1 MEYINHILK
10 IFEIIYVN
18 FNMPMV
24 ILIFIL
30 VFRENIKSFIDRVIN
45 IDYKGYSISL
55 LDGFSSDLRYA
66 IKEVSEESNRKLKNN
81 SKLGQLGSSGA
92 GGGGPPIGAGGV
104 PLGVEELPFNSSTLN
119 NNAVI
124 QNSIDNKGVI
134 ETVIRLYEIFKNKDS
149 SDILI
154 DKHNE
159 TLNFSKR
166 KIGDFYMFVKNL
178 NNNIDIKNNLVFEYR
193 DLIFEVLKYQDLLL
207 NEEQIDNSKIEND

>member
-166 KIGDFYMFVKNL
+166 KIGDF
-178 NNNIDIKNNLVFEYR
+178 
-193 DLIFEVLKYQDLLL
+193 
-207 NEEQIDNSKIEND
+207 